1 MSFAIISNWVGIA
14 AKSNATSAF
23 ENFLDVSCAAAF
35 LAILTASPT
44 VYREPGTIS
53 HQGHQDSPWPADRM
67 FFLISSKI
75 LRAGFHRLVKV
86 SVVLQQLVQSPYK
99 GEPLAGA

>member
-1 MSFAIISNWVGIA
+1 MRLAIISNWVGIA
-14 AKSNATSAF
+14 AKSKATSAF
-23 ENFLDVSCAAAF
+23 VNFLDVSCAAAF
-35 LAILTASPT
+35 LATLTASPT
-44 VYREPGTIS
+44 VDREPGTIS
-53 HQGHQDSPWPADRM
+53 HQAHQDSPWPADRM

-75 LRAGFHRLVKV
+75 LRVGFHRLVNV